1 MRTRWRGR
9 KRRMRRR
16 RRDRACANV
25 KEQSMFRI
33 FYFFLHFFPPATVRQ
48 KVMAHMASAYG
59 MLESAM
65 LESSMLELFS
75 ALATATGQPNT
86 RWDPQHKDCPEKQKA

>member
-1 MRTRWRGR
+1 
-9 KRRMRRR
+9 MRRR

-33 FYFFLHFFPPATVRQ
+33 FNFFLHFSPPATVRQ
-48 KVMAHMASAYG
+48 KVMAHMASA

-86 RWDPQHKDCPEKQKA
+86 RWNPQHKDCPEKQKA